1 MATTTQPGENAQD
14 RRRARE
20 DRGVQ
25 SAGAAVAE
33 RLPPPPRERRPALA
47 ALAVLLIVGG
57 AAVAGLLAIRA
68 DTRVPVLMA
77 ATSIDAGVQITEE
90 HLTTTRVA
98 SEGTQLIPESQ
109 LDQLVGRYARVVINE
124 GQLIDTTMVTSDGML
139 SAPDSVALGATLA
152 PGRLPASGLQAG
164 DVVDLIDV
172 SDGTGRLLVADAR
185 IGRVERS
192 GGGGGTASGTE
203 GATVTLFV
211 SRDDAPEVSAVAA
224 AGELSV
230 VLIERGAAIRGE

>member
-1 MATTTQPGENAQD
+1 MATTTQPGESAQD

-25 SAGAAVAE
+25 STSAASAD

-68 DTRVPVLMA
+68 DSRVPVLMA
-77 ATSIDAGVQITEE
+77 GTSIGAGVEITED

-98 SEGTQLIPESQ
+98 SEGTALVPESQ
-109 LDQLVGRYARVVINE
+109 LDQLVGRYARVTINE
-124 GQLIDTTMVTSDGML
+124 GQLIDTTMVTSGGML
-139 SAPDSVALGATLA
+139 ESPDSVALGATLA
-152 PGRLPASGLQAG
+152 PGRMPAGGLQEG
-164 DVVDLIDV
+164 DVVDLVDIGDGAGEVLV
-172 SDGTGRLLVADAR
+172 SDARVGRLE
-185 IGRVERS
+185 GS
-192 GGGGGTASGTE
+192 GGGGTAVANTE
-203 GATVTLFV
+203 AATVELFV
-211 SRDDAPEVSAVAA
+211 AREDAPEVAAVAA

-230 VLIERGAAIRGE
+230 VLIERGAPIRGE